1 MSRVPHPLFVAVL
14 CIASWLAT
22 NVAAEPPK
30 TKIDLASNGIG
41 APPTGFEFWQ
51 GGQGEAGQWTVV
63 RDPTAI
69 AAASIE
75 QSSADATDDRYSLAI
90 YQPVSTKNIAVSA
103 HVKIMRGRMQSAG
116 LAVRFVNPEHYYVLR
131 VSALEERIDLIRVLN
146 GKMERIAGM
155 DADVVRERWHSL
167 GIRVEGERF
176 IAFLDGR
183 LVFEAFDRALLREG
197 NVALWTEED
206 NVTRFEEIEISA
218 LPFSTEDH

>member
-1 MSRVPHPLFVAVL
+1 MSRMPGPLFVAVL
-14 CIASWLAT
+14 CVASWATT
-22 NVAAEPPK
+22 NVAAESPR

-41 APPTGFEFWQ
+41 APPADFEFRQ
-51 GGQGEAGQWTVV
+51 GGQGGAGQWTVV
-63 RDPTAI
+63 RDPTA
-69 AAASIE
+69 AVTASIE
-75 QSSADATDDRYSLAI
+75 QFSTDTTDDRYPLAV
-90 YQPVSTKNIAVSA
+90 YQPVSTKNIAARA
-103 HVKIMRGRMQSAG
+103 HVKIVRGRMQSAG
-116 LAVRFVNPEHYYVLR
+116 IAVRFVSPQQYYVLR
-131 VSALEERIDLIRVLN
+131 VSALEERIDLVRVLN

-218 LPFSTEDH
+218 LPFSTEDQ